1 MLNNEIYRPIRQE
14 LNLVEENL
22 RGLLQTKDTFISDA
36 INKILYA
43 GGKRLRPALLLLS
56 AKLCNYS
63 GDRGIKLA
71 TAIELIHTASL
82 IHDDIIDHDAL
93 RRGIP
98 TINSQLGDTTSVIL
112 GDFLYSL
119 VFEILA
125 EDGDIDIIRS
135 VARTTSQM
143 AKGDLRQV
151 LNQFN
156 TDLTEEKYLSINADK
171 TASLISCACW
181 IGAMIGSQSNGEVDI
196 LQRYGM
202 NLGMAFQITDDLLDI
217 TADEKVFGKP
227 LGSDIREGKLT
238 LPLIYTMRFA
248 SKKDRAW
255 IRDTFKSRHIDKDAS
270 YQIQKMVKQYNGIE
284 YSFKKAQEYRNEC
297 KQELTL
303 LENSDCQETLAQ
315 FADYV
320 VERVY

>member
-1 MLNNEIYRPIRQE
+1 MLNNKIYRPIRQE
-14 LNLVEENL
+14 LHVVEENL
-22 RGLLQTKDTFISDA
+22 RNLLLDKDAFISEA

-56 AKLCNYS
+56 AKICNYS
-63 GDRGIKLA
+63 GERGIKLA

-82 IHDDIIDHDAL
+82 IHDDIIDNDTL

-98 TINSQLGDTTSVIL
+98 TINSQFGDTTSVIL

-119 VFEILA
+119 VFEMLA
-125 EDGDIDIIRS
+125 EDGDIDIIRC
-135 VARTTSQM
+135 VANTTSKM

-151 LNQFN
+151 LNKFN
-156 TDLTEEKYLSINADK
+156 TDLTEENYLAINADK

-181 IGAMIGSQSNGEVDI
+181 VGAMIGKQSNGEVDI
-196 LQRYGM
+196 LERYGL

-217 TADEKVFGKP
+217 IADEKVFGKP

-238 LPLIYTMRFA
+238 LPLIYTMRLA
-248 SKKDRAW
+248 NKKDKAW
-255 IRDTFKSRHIDKDAS
+255 IRDTFKSRHIDKAAS
-270 YQIQKMVKQYNGIE
+270 NQIQEMVKQYNGIE
-284 YSFKKAQEYRNEC
+284 YSFKKAEEYRNVC

-303 LENSDCQETLAQ
+303 LKSSDCQETLAH

-320 VERVY
+320 IERAC